1 MSLSFFIGVT
11 MYYIC
16 YSYQNAKQKIAHKLS
31 EIHPF
36 QWVLNLISADSNQ
49 KNISIISWQEL
60 SQDDIDL
67 YNLIYPADQESS

>member
-1 MSLSFFIGVT
+1 
-11 MYYIC
+11 MYYIS

-36 QWVLNLISADSNQ
+36 QWIINLNAEGSNS

-60 SQDDIDL
+60 TQDDIDL
-67 YNLIYPADQESS
+67 YDLAYPADE